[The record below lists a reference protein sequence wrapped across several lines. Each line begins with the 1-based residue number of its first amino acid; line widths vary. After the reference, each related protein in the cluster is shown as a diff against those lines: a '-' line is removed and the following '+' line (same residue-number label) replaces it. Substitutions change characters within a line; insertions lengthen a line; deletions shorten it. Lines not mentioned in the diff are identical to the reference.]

1 MEKVNLS
8 GAGESYVEAVVRAA
22 QEPNQSTGMV
32 RVDSASNTQIIT
44 PAIPSFAGSNMKNAL
59 KRSSSKD
66 RHTKVEGRGRRIRMP
81 ATCAARIFQLTREL
95 GHKSDGETIQW
106 LLQQAEPSIIAA
118 TGTGT
123 LPASAAAIAGSLRG
137 SSACNTAFSGAAE
150 IQTPAVTMALLDG
163 DSGFSSEGYVQQE
176 LRKRKQVTDLASLGF
191 IEQRESPE
199 GQSMWASSRHLSV
212 PQTWA
217 YRSKNHSESEDT
229 QALQSGPG
237 NLAACSSP
245 CLSTPLQAQMV
256 PRINMSGAC
265 MGFELPT
272 TGHSSYL
279 PLPSLHQAPPSH
291 QQNNIFHE
299 GQIGIFAPVMTAWR
313 SLNHPDY
320 QHHYYH
326 DRQQQQDKTS
336 DDQRQK

>member
-1 MEKVNLS
+1 MS
-8 GAGESYVEAVVRAA
+8 GAGESFVEAVVRAA

-32 RVDSASNTQIIT
+32 RVDSANKTQIIT

-66 RHTKVEGRGRRIRMP
+66 RHTKVDGRGRRIRMP

-123 LPASAAAIAGSLRG
+123 LPASAAAIAGALRG
-137 SSACNTAFSGAAE
+137 DMARNNAFAGAAE
-150 IQTPAVTMALLDG
+150 IQTQTPVVTMASMDG
-163 DSGFSSEGYVQQE
+163 DSGFGSEGFVQQE
-176 LRKRKQVTDLASLGF
+176 LRKIKQATDLASLGF
-191 IEQRESPE
+191 IEQRESAE
-199 GQSMWASSRHLSV
+199 GQSIWSNSRHLSA
-212 PQTWA
+212 PQPWA
-217 YRSKNHSESEDT
+217 YRSKNQSESEDS
-229 QALQSGPG
+229 QALHSGPG
-237 NLAACSSP
+237 SFAACSSP
-245 CLSTPLQAQMV
+245 LQAQTV

-272 TGHSSYL
+272 SGHSGYV
-279 PLPSLHQAPPSH
+279 PLPSLHQAPLH
-291 QQNNIFHE
+291 QQNNLFYE
-299 GQIGIFAPVMTAWR
+299 GQIGIFAPVMSAWR

-320 QHHYYH
+320 QHHHYL
-326 DRQQQQDKTS
+326 DRQQEQDKTS